1 MPSEYRRH
9 ASFGLN
15 LTPLIDIV
23 FLLLVFFML
32 TAHFVEE
39 KALDVE
45 LPRAQGDTSTADEV
59 QVEVIVGAEG
69 ELLVNGRQ
77 VNPVDLEE
85 VLRSLLH
92 APGNKIVR
100 LRGDRAAHL
109 ERAVRVMGA
118 ARSAGAASLNI
129 VTERP

>member
-9 ASFGLN
+9 SSFGLN

-45 LPRAQGDTSTADEV
+45 LPRAQGDASTADEV
-59 QVEVIVGAEG
+59 QVEVIVGPEG
-69 ELLVNGRQ
+69 ELLVNGRE
-77 VNPVDLEE
+77 VNLDGLEE
-85 VLRSLLH
+85 LLHGLLH

-109 ERAVRVMGA
+109 ERAVQVMDA
-118 ARSAGAASLNI
+118 ARRAGAASLDI
-129 VTERP
+129 VTEKP